1 MSNNDH
7 KAPDDARIEII
18 AGTDC
23 TQVNLY
29 GPIDMESSP
38 VVRDRLLTLLQ
49 APDSKKVSIDLS
61 AVTHFDSSGVASLI
75 EALKI
80 ARSHNTE
87 LSLQG
92 LQGRLFRFFE
102 ITGIANL
109 FNRSIPR

>member
-1 MSNNDH
+1 MSSNDH
-7 KAPDDARIEII
+7 KSPREARIKII
-18 AGTDC
+18 AGPDR

-38 VVRDRLLTLLQ
+38 AVRERLLALLQ
-49 APDSKKVSIDLS
+49 TPGSKTVSIDFS

-75 EALKI
+75 EALKL
-80 ARSHNTE
+80 AKSHNTE

-92 LQGRLFRFFE
+92 LQGRLLRFFE

-109 FNRSIPR
+109 FSGSIPR